1 VTERERRELLRA
13 TTERIVA
20 DLPVWDGESP
30 KLLVTFTDPE
40 TRQRISHWCVP
51 ATAAPQSQAKTSSSG
66 RTRRLHIVPDA
77 S

>member
-1 VTERERRELLRA
+1 MTERERRELLRA

-20 DLPVWDGESP
+20 DLPIWDGESP

-40 TRQRISHWCVP
+40 TQTRIGHWFVP
-51 ATAAPQSQAKTSSSG
+51 ATAEPQPQAKTPSSG
-66 RTRRLHIVPDA
+66 RARRLHIVPDA